1 MNMVK
6 RLAAVA
12 NKIDAKGLHSV
23 ASEIDCFV
31 EEYMAEY
38 DVDTGPSLEESVD
51 EHLRTLE
58 SLAQIAN
65 KLDREGFSVFA
76 EQIDGILELDAM
88 KSQSAI
94 DAVLSIYQA
103 KHRVA
108 SIQNFTKRSNVRKD
122 TLPAEQRCP
131 FGLSIPG
138 GCSKVG
144 PLIVEMEPG
153 EENFGKNRAMFER
166 FRPVDERGENTEG
179 IECPFAARI
188 FEKKNAVNCTHGTP
202 MAGVE
207 LPEIYHGS
215 PIYPK
220 LFEGFNTVNLD
231 RSYYQYRDFGN
242 YSFYG

>member
-1 MNMVK
+1 MNTVK
-6 RLAAVA
+6 RLAAIA

-23 ASEIDCFV
+23 ASEIDSFV
-31 EEYMAEY
+31 EEYVSEY
-38 DVDTGPSLEESVD
+38 EIDTGPSLEEAID
-51 EHLRTLE
+51 QHLRPLKP
-58 SLAQIAN
+58 LAQVAN
-65 KLDREGFSVFA
+65 KLDRKGFSVLA

-88 KSQSAI
+88 KSQSAV
-94 DAVLSIYQA
+94 DAVLSIYRA

-108 SIQNFTKRSNVRKD
+108 KIQNFTKRGTVRKD
-122 TLPAEQRCP
+122 TLPDQQCP

-144 PLIVEMEPG
+144 PLIVEMEPN
-153 EENFGKNRAMFER
+153 EESFEKNKAMFEK
-166 FRPVDERGENTEG
+166 FQVGCD
-179 IECPFAARI
+179 CPFAARI
-188 FEKKNAVNCTHGTP
+188 FEDKDAVNCTHGTP